1 MKIKLSP
8 FLWHILLGLILL
20 VLLFPI
26 FWMVS
31 LSFKSVSQISGQNP
45 LDLWPNPW
53 TVENFQYVWRGNNF
67 ISFTRNSFI
76 IASGVTCLK
85 IATGLLAAYGFS
97 QFRFLGRK
105 ILLGACLL
113 SMFVPFVTIM
123 LPNYLFL
130 SQLDLLNTYWA
141 VILPQAADGMG
152 IFLLYQ
158 AMRAIPKSII
168 ESAQLDGN
176 SHLEILVKVVLPVI
190 RPAIFSLGIM
200 SFINSWNEYFWPLL
214 VLNSREMYTLPLAL
228 NLFANVEA
236 GTDWGPLMTVATIT
250 ALPPL
255 VCYLF
260 AQKQIVNTFLHSGV
274 KG

>member
-214 VLNSREMYTLPLAL
+214 ILKSKTEYTLALAL
-228 NLFANVEA
+228 PMFISAEGGSEWGLAMALAVLTSILPFILF
-236 GTDWGPLMTVATIT
+236 II
-250 ALPPL
+250 
-255 VCYLF
+255 C
-260 AQKQIVNTFLHSGV
+260 QKYILNTFIQSGV